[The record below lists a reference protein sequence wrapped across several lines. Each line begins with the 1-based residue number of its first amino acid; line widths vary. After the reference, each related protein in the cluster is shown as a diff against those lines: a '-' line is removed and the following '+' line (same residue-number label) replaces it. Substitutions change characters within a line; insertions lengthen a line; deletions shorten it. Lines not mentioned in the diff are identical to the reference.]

1 MIMYNSNRQS
11 LYTYRAPL
19 PNIKKPLF
27 VLYNKKEAF
36 IKSICF
42 FAIGCALLSITREQ
56 IPLAFLKNTELKYI
70 ILFFGTLVSGF
81 YLIFRGLRY
90 DNIYCILINK
100 SASKDLKNNDEMS
113 AVTSL
118 LCAFFMLSGHF
129 FGPIISLIL
138 GAFSMIGT
146 KIIYIYSELIYKL
159 RN

>member
-118 LCAFFMLSGHF
+118 LFAFFMLSGHF

>member
-1 MIMYNSNRQS
+1 MRIYNQNQPILHS
-11 LYTYRAPL
+11 YTSY
-19 PNIKKPLF
+19 NIKKPLF

-56 IPLAFLKNTELKYI
+56 FPLVFSKNTELKHI
-70 ILFFGTLVSGF
+70 IIFLVELVSGF

-90 DNIYCILINK
+90 DDIYCILINK
-100 SASKDLKNNDEMS
+100 SISTDLKKNDEMI

-146 KIIYIYSELIYKL
+146 KIIYINSELIYKI

>member
-1 MIMYNSNRQS
+1 MRTYNQHKPILHS
-11 LYTYRAPL
+11 YTSY
-19 PNIKKPLF
+19 NIKKPLF

-56 IPLAFLKNTELKYI
+56 FPLAFSKNTELKHI

-81 YLIFRGLRY
+81 YLIFMGLRY

-100 SASKDLKNNDEMS
+100 SASKDLKNNDEMI
-113 AVTSL
+113 AATSL

-146 KIIYIYSELIYKL
+146 KIIYIHEDVIYKL

>member
-1 MIMYNSNRQS
+1 MYNSNRQS

-56 IPLAFLKNTELKYI
+56 FPLAFLKNTELKHI

-100 SASKDLKNNDEMS
+100 SASKNLKNNDEMS

>member
-56 IPLAFLKNTELKYI
+56 FPLAFSKNTELKHI

-146 KIIYIYSELIYKL
+146 KIIYIYSELIYKI

>member
-1 MIMYNSNRQS
+1 MRIYNQDKPISH
-11 LYTYRAPL
+11 THL
-19 PNIKKPLF
+19 PSFYNIKKPLF

-42 FAIGCALLSITREQ
+42 FSIGCALLSITREQ
-56 IPLAFLKNTELKYI
+56 LPLAIVKNI
-70 ILFFGTLVSGF
+70 ILFFVTFVSGF

-100 SASKDLKNNDEMS
+100 SASTDLKNNYEMS

>member
-1 MIMYNSNRQS
+1 MRIYNQDKPISHTHS
-11 LYTYRAPL
+11 PSFY
-19 PNIKKPLF
+19 NIKKPLF

-56 IPLAFLKNTELKYI
+56 FPLAFSKNTELKHI
-70 ILFFGTLVSGF
+70 ILFFGTLVSGL

-90 DNIYCILINK
+90 DDIYCILINK
-100 SASKDLKNNDEMS
+100 SISTDLKKNDEMI

-146 KIIYIYSELIYKL
+146 KIIYINSELIYKI

>member
-1 MIMYNSNRQS
+1 MRTYNQHKPILHS
-11 LYTYRAPL
+11 YTSY
-19 PNIKKPLF
+19 NIKKPLF

-56 IPLAFLKNTELKYI
+56 FPLVFSKNTELKHI
-70 ILFFGTLVSGF
+70 ILFLGELVSGF

-90 DNIYCILINK
+90 DDIYCILINK
-100 SASKDLKNNDEMS
+100 STSTDLKNNDEML

-146 KIIYIYSELIYKL
+146 KIIYVNSELIYKI

>member
-1 MIMYNSNRQS
+1 MRTYNQHKPILHS
-11 LYTYRAPL
+11 YTSY
-19 PNIKKPLF
+19 NIKKPLF

-56 IPLAFLKNTELKYI
+56 FPLAFSKNTELKHI
-70 ILFFGTLVSGF
+70 ILFLGELVSGF
-81 YLIFRGLRY
+81 YLIFMGLRY

-100 SASKDLKNNDEMS
+100 SASKDLKNNDEMI
-113 AVTSL
+113 AATSL

-129 FGPIISLIL
+129 FGSIISLIL

-146 KIIYIYSELIYKL
+146 KIIYIHEDVIYKL

>member
-1 MIMYNSNRQS
+1 MIMYNSNRRS
-11 LYTYRAPL
+11 LYTYRAHL
-19 PNIKKPLF
+19 PNIEKPLF

-42 FAIGCALLSITREQ
+42 FSIGCALLSITREQ
-56 IPLAFLKNTELKYI
+56 LPLAIVKNAELKNI
-70 ILFFGTLVSGF
+70 ILFFVTFVSGF

>member
-1 MIMYNSNRQS
+1 MRIYNQDKPILHS
-11 LYTYRAPL
+11 YTSY
-19 PNIKKPLF
+19 NIKKPLF

-56 IPLAFLKNTELKYI
+56 FPLVFSKNTELKRI
-70 ILFFGTLVSGF
+70 ILFLGELVSGF

-90 DNIYCILINK
+90 DDIYCILINK
-100 SASKDLKNNDEMS
+100 STSTDLKKNDEMI

-146 KIIYIYSELIYKL
+146 KIIYINSELIYKI

>member
-1 MIMYNSNRQS
+1 MRRYNQDQQILHTNIHT
-11 LYTYRAPL
+11 LY
-19 PNIKKPLF
+19 NIKKPLF

-56 IPLAFLKNTELKYI
+56 FPLAFSKNTELKHI

-90 DNIYCILINK
+90 DDIYCILINK
-100 SASKDLKNNDEMS
+100 SISTDLKKNDEMI

-146 KIIYIYSELIYKL
+146 KIIYVNSELIYKI

>member
-1 MIMYNSNRQS
+1 MYNRNRRS

-19 PNIKKPLF
+19 PNIEKPLF

-56 IPLAFLKNTELKYI
+56 FPLAFSKNTELKHI

-100 SASKDLKNNDEMS
+100 IASKDLKNNDEML

-146 KIIYIYSELIYKL
+146 KIIYINSELIYKI

>member
-1 MIMYNSNRQS
+1 MRIYNQNKPILHS
-11 LYTYRAPL
+11 YTSY
-19 PNIKKPLF
+19 NIKKPLF

-56 IPLAFLKNTELKYI
+56 FPLVFSKNTELKHI
-70 ILFFGTLVSGF
+70 ILFFGTLVSGL

-100 SASKDLKNNDEMS
+100 SASTELKNNDEMI
-113 AVTSL
+113 AATSL

-129 FGPIISLIL
+129 FGSIISLIF
-138 GAFSMIGT
+138 GVFSMIGT
-146 KIIYIYSELIYKL
+146 KIIYINSELIYKI

>member
-1 MIMYNSNRQS
+1 MKIYNQHKPISHS
-11 LYTYRAPL
+11 YTSY
-19 PNIKKPLF
+19 NIKKPLF

-56 IPLAFLKNTELKYI
+56 FPLVFSKNTELKHI
-70 ILFFGTLVSGF
+70 ILFLGELVSGF
-81 YLIFRGLRY
+81 YLIFMGLRY

-100 SASKDLKNNDEMS
+100 SASKDLNNNDEMI
-113 AVTSL
+113 AATSL

-146 KIIYIYSELIYKL
+146 KIIYIHEDVIYKL

>member
-1 MIMYNSNRQS
+1 MSIYNQHKPILHPHGPSFYNM
-11 LYTYRAPL
+11 
-19 PNIKKPLF
+19 KKPLF

-56 IPLAFLKNTELKYI
+56 FPLAFSKNTELKHI
-70 ILFFGTLVSGF
+70 ILFLGELVSGF

-90 DNIYCILINK
+90 DDIYCILINK
-100 SASKDLKNNDEMS
+100 STSTDLKKNDEMI

-138 GAFSMIGT
+138 GAFSMVGT
-146 KIIYIYSELIYKL
+146 KIIYINSELIYKI

>member
-1 MIMYNSNRQS
+1 MRMYNQNQPILHTNRPS
-11 LYTYRAPL
+11 LY
-19 PNIKKPLF
+19 NIKKPLF

-56 IPLAFLKNTELKYI
+56 FPLAFSKNTELKHI

-100 SASKDLKNNDEMS
+100 SASTELKNNGEMI
-113 AVTSL
+113 AATL
-118 LCAFFMLSGHF
+118 LLFSFFLLSGHF

-146 KIIYIYSELIYKL
+146 KIIYIHSEVAYEI

>member
-56 IPLAFLKNTELKYI
+56 FPLAFLKNTELKHI

-100 SASKDLKNNDEMS
+100 SASKNLKNNDEMS

>member
-1 MIMYNSNRQS
+1 MRIYNQNKPILHS
-11 LYTYRAPL
+11 YTSY
-19 PNIKKPLF
+19 NIKKPLF

-56 IPLAFLKNTELKYI
+56 FPLVFSKNTELKHI
-70 ILFFGTLVSGF
+70 ILFLGELVSGF

-90 DNIYCILINK
+90 DDIYCILINK
-100 SASKDLKNNDEMS
+100 SISTDLKKNDEMI

-146 KIIYIYSELIYKL
+146 KIIYINSELIYKI

>member
-1 MIMYNSNRQS
+1 MGIYNQNKPILHS
-11 LYTYRAPL
+11 YTSY
-19 PNIKKPLF
+19 NIKKPLF

-56 IPLAFLKNTELKYI
+56 FPLVFSKNTELKRI
-70 ILFFGTLVSGF
+70 ILFLGELVSGF

-90 DNIYCILINK
+90 DDIYCILINK
-100 SASKDLKNNDEMS
+100 STSTDLKKNDEMI

-146 KIIYIYSELIYKL
+146 KIIYINSELIYKI

>member
-146 KIIYIYSELIYKL
+146 KIIYIYSELIYKI

>member
-1 MIMYNSNRQS
+1 MIMYNRNRRS

-19 PNIKKPLF
+19 PNIEKPLF

-42 FAIGCALLSITREQ
+42 FSIGCALLSITREQ
-56 IPLAFLKNTELKYI
+56 LPLAFVKNAELKNI
-70 ILFFGTLVSGF
+70 ILFFVTFVSGF

-100 SASKDLKNNDEMS
+100 RASTDLKNNGEMLS
-113 AVTSL
+113 ATL
-118 LCAFFMLSGHF
+118 LLFSFFLFSGHF

-138 GAFSMIGT
+138 GVFSMIGT
-146 KIIYIYSELIYKL
+146 KIIYIYSEIEIT
-159 RN
+159 